1 MKEFARAFYKS
12 AAWKKCRAGY
22 AKAAGGLCERCL
34 ERGLCEPGEIVH
46 HKTELTPDNI
56 HNPAVTLSWDNLQL
70 VCRNCHAALHG
81 AERRYR
87 VDELG
92 RVIL

>member
-1 MKEFARAFYKS
+1 MKEFAKGFYKS
-12 AAWKKCRAGY
+12 AAWKRCRAAY

-34 ERGLCEPGEIVH
+34 SKGLYNPGEIVH

-56 HNPAVTLSWDNLQL
+56 NNPAIALSWDNLEL
-70 VCRNCHAALHG
+70 VCRNCHAELHG

-92 RVIL
+92 RVLL